1 MVCDKRILLVIATL
15 SIRKSWV
22 SLLVPYDVGRYY
34 RRLFLGQFGLKLE
47 MPSRGEHITVIS
59 PEDKVDSDR
68 IAVYNGSQCKFDVSL
83 NLEWNGSAIWLP
95 VISSDVGQFRQ
106 SLGLPPKTLH
116 FCIGYI
122 K

>member
-1 MVCDKRILLVIATL
+1 MISQL
-15 SIRKSWV
+15 SIRQNWA
-22 SLLVPYDVGRYY
+22 SLLVPYETGRYY

-47 MPSRGEHITVIS
+47 QPSRGEHITVIS
-59 PEDKVDSDR
+59 PEDKVDSDS
-68 IAVYNGSQCKFDVSL
+68 IARYNGSQFKFDVSL

-95 VISSDVGQFRQ
+95 VTSDDVNAFRR

-116 FCIGYI
+116 FCIGYV